1 MVRKAFSYIRVKR
14 GLLHLQN
21 GIYIK
26 VKILNIYES
35 PLSHLEDYFEDIQSP
50 LLPADCFSSPLALVC
65 PAVHL
70 TLRAFPAVCSKWL
83 WE

>member
-35 PLSHLEDYFEDIQSP
+35 PLSHLEDYFLSYSHLFF
-50 LLPADCFSSPLALVC
+50 LLTVS
-65 PAVHL
+65 AVPWHL
-70 TLRAFPAVCSKWL
+70 FVQQCTLL
-83 WE
+83 